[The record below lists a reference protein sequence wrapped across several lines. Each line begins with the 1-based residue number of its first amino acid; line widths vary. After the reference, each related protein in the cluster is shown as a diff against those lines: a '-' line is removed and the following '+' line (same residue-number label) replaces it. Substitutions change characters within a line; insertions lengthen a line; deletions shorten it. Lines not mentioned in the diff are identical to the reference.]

1 MRKLKAFSFTFIA
14 SLSILSAC
22 NSFSDERSALDDN
35 DTGEATNTSEITDE
49 STSTSEN
56 PATGNDSAEL
66 EEENTSLTEE
76 EVLQATVNQLDTD
89 IPIWAP
95 ASLDLSEEHHLTATT
110 NSTDTSY
117 EVELFSL
124 DEPTSINNEA
134 LSDEDPFL
142 FFGASTFENEE
153 AAIDHIQSELDGY
166 LTLEG
171 ETEKVDL
178 GYDITGQVQAG
189 TGHSGVTWNEG
200 NWELRSISNGDQ
212 IKEAEPLAKEVV
224 DLLEEVTLPAPDEL
238 GTVFINQDQEEGT
251 LTELYW
257 QKDSQVFKAQST
269 SLMPED
275 VLRIVSTME
284 EWRS

>member
-1 MRKLKAFSFTFIA
+1 MRKLKAFSFMSIA

-22 NSFSDERSALDDN
+22 NTPSDERSASRDN
-35 DTGEATNTSEITDE
+35 DSGEASN
-49 STSTSEN
+49 
-56 PATGNDSAEL
+56 SAEL

-76 EVLQATVNQLDTD
+76 EVLQETVKQLDTN

-110 NSTDTSY
+110 NSTNTSY

-134 LSDEDPFL
+134 LSDEDPFFL
-142 FFGASTFENEE
+142 FSSSTFENQE

-166 LTLEG
+166 LTFES

-189 TGHSGVTWNEG
+189 TGHSGVAWNEG
-200 NWELRSISNGDQ
+200 IWELRSIASGDQ

-224 DLLEEVTLPAPDEL
+224 DLLEEITLPAPDEL

-269 SLMPED
+269 SLAPED
-275 VLRIVSTME
+275 VLKIVSTME